1 MTARRFLAIAGM
13 LVLTAPAA
21 GAQSWRTFTAQ
32 RALGREDSLRVV
44 VSYGLGKFLLRA
56 AEPAA
61 LYSIDMRYDAD
72 VFRVEKTYDAAS
84 HTLRVGADSATAVRF
99 NLSAKNFRGSNSHG
113 RAESGTMT
121 LYLARGVPLDLTVQL
136 GIATADLDFG
146 ELWVDRAKIEAAMGA
161 AAISFPTPNVHPMRE
176 LIVDAAFG
184 GLSIDHLGNARAR
197 HVRIEAALGGGEI
210 DLRGEWTGEMT
221 IEVSSVLGGFNIS
234 APTDVG
240 VRVNSTM
247 RLAGMGLKGFTK
259 RGDAYYSP
267 NYDAAKRKV
276 IIIAVATLG
285 GYDVRWV
292 AP

>member
-1 MTARRFLAIAGM
+1 MTARRFLAIAG
-13 LVLTAPAA
+13 LFALAAPTAR
-21 GAQSWRTFTAQ
+21 AQNWRTFTAQ

-44 VSYGLGKFLLRA
+44 VSYGLGKFHLRA

-72 VFRVEKTYDAAS
+72 VFRVEKSYDAAS

-99 NLSAKNFRGSNSHG
+99 SLSAKNFRGSSSHG

-176 LIVDAAFG
+176 LIIDAAFG

-197 HVRIEAALGGGEI
+197 RVKIDAALGGGEI
-210 DLRGEWTGEMT
+210 DLRGDWTGEMT
-221 IEVSSVLGGFNIS
+221 VEVSSVLGGFHLS
-234 APTDVG
+234 APTDAG
-240 VRVNSTM
+240 VRINATTRFS
-247 RLAGMGLKGFTK
+247 GMSVKGFTQ
-259 RGDAYYSP
+259 RGDAYYSA
-267 NYDAAKRKV
+267 NYDSAKRKV
-276 IIIAVATLG
+276 IITAEATLG
-285 GYDVRWV
+285 GYEVGWV